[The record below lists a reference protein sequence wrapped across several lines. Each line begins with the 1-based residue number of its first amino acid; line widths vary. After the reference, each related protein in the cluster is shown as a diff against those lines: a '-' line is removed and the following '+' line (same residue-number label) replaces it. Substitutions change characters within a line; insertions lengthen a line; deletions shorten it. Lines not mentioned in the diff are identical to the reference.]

1 MTYVSVLK
9 CLALANFFLMCHAL
23 RGTLINSRRSLR
35 TFSDTTPTRL
45 QSAETIFSRRSLL
58 GTVSS
63 IPFIIPQA
71 ASAAFAPGGTLVEY
85 EVGIKVGNEEA
96 SPSRKPNNSNVLFQ
110 QDYYFKFGTA
120 AKFISPGSTDFP
132 KTMPFVLSQ
141 QRYDNL
147 KKYGDRV
154 KKGASLI
161 SSLFETSQDE
171 IVDPSISDVYQLR
184 PMGLLANGFLA
195 SENTG
200 TTNELLL
207 ARYYIN
213 EIYLDIGDMKNAPS
227 QNAKKESWNA
237 AKKSLN
243 SYFGMLN
250 RSINAKVGDQ
260 FELLGIE

>member
-1 MTYVSVLK
+1 MTRLVLRG
-9 CLALANFFLMCHAL
+9 CLTLANLFLSCHAFL
-23 RGTLINSRRSLR
+23 GALTRNRNLVG
-35 TFSDTTPTRL
+35 TFSTTSL
-45 QSAETIFSRRSLL
+45 EASKANASRRSLL
-58 GTVSS
+58 GTMATV
-63 IPFIIPQA
+63 PFLIPQS
-71 ASAAFAPGGTLVEY
+71 ASADFAPGGTLVEY
-85 EVGIKVGNEEA
+85 EVGVQVGNEEA
-96 SPSRKPNNSNVLFQ
+96 SLSRQPKNSNVLFK

-120 AKFISPGSTDFP
+120 AKFIPPGSTDFP

-154 KKGASLI
+154 KKGVRVINGLI
-161 SSLFETSQDE
+161 DVPEGE
-171 IVDPSISDVYQLR
+171 IADPSTADVYQLR

-213 EIYLDIGDMKNAPS
+213 EIYLDIGDMMNAPS
-227 QNAKKESWNA
+227 QAARKKSWIA
-237 AKKSLN
+237 AKKAVN
-243 SYFGMLN
+243 SYYGMLN

-260 FELLGIE
+260 FELLSVE